1 MESEA
6 TDVIEDD
13 VSSAPGLCLDDP
25 ADGPA
30 DETGQAASP
39 AAKGSRTRL
48 GGAFLEAVQADFEA
62 HGVDVIARL
71 REEKPESY
79 LKLLASILPKDL
91 SANANALD
99 ELTDEELVRRIR
111 MLDQTIR
118 PLIEA
123 PAKGRAARKPA
134 RTRAAG
140 RRSGSEQG

>member
-1 MESEA
+1 MI
-6 TDVIEDD
+6 DDD
-13 VSSAPGLCLDDP
+13 VSSTPSGEAINEAG
-25 ADGPA
+25 
-30 DETGQAASP
+30 DEPSAGTVG

-118 PLIEA
+118 PMIEA
-123 PAKGRAARKPA
+123 PAKGKAARKSA
-134 RTRAAG
+134 RTRRPAG
-140 RRSGSEQG
+140 RRSGPE

>member
-1 MESEA
+1 M
-6 TDVIEDD
+6 IEDD
-13 VSSAPGLCLDDP
+13 VSSAPGFCPDDP

-30 DETGQAASP
+30 DDGDQSAGP
-39 AAKGSRTRL
+39 LAKGSRTRL

-99 ELTDEELVRRIR
+99 DLTDEELVRRIR
-111 MLDQTIR
+111 MLDATIR

-123 PAKGRAARKPA
+123 PARGRAARKS
-134 RTRAAG
+134 AAT
-140 RRSGSEQG
+140 RRSSGQRPGSKSNQG

>member
-1 MESEA
+1 M
-6 TDVIEDD
+6 DD
-13 VSSAPGLCLDDP
+13 A
-25 ADGPA
+25 ADGPTE
-30 DETGQAASP
+30 ETGQSP
-39 AAKGSRTRL
+39 GPATKGSRTRL

-118 PLIEA
+118 PLIEG
-123 PAKGRAARKPA
+123 PAKGRVARKPG
-134 RTRAAG
+134 RRRQPAG
-140 RRSGSEQG
+140 QRSGSE

>member
-1 MESEA
+1 MIDDDFSSMPSGEA
-6 TDVIEDD
+6 INDV
-13 VSSAPGLCLDDP
+13 V
-25 ADGPA
+25 
-30 DETGQAASP
+30 DETNVGP
-39 AAKGSRTRL
+39 TCAAKGSRTRL

-123 PAKGRAARKPA
+123 PAKNRAARKPA
-134 RTRAAG
+134 RTRRPAG
-140 RRSGSEQG
+140 RCPGSKLAQG

>member
-1 MESEA
+1 MI
-6 TDVIEDD
+6 DDD
-13 VSSAPGLCLDDP
+13 VSSTPSGEAG
-25 ADGPA
+25 
-30 DETGQAASP
+30 DEPSAGMAGVT
-39 AAKGSRTRL
+39 KGSRTRL

-123 PAKGRAARKPA
+123 PAKSRTARKSV
-134 RTRAAG
+134 RTRRPAG
-140 RRSGSEQG
+140 RRSGPEQG

>member
-1 MESEA
+1 M
-6 TDVIEDD
+6 IKDD
-13 VSSAPGLCLDDP
+13 ISSAPGLCPDDP
-25 ADGPA
+25 PDGPA
-30 DETGQAASP
+30 DETGQGASP

-111 MLDQTIR
+111 ILDQTVR
-118 PLIEA
+118 PLIDV
-123 PAKGRAARKPA
+123 PAKGRAARKSA
-134 RTRAAG
+134 RTRPAG
-140 RRSGSEQG
+140 RRSEPDQG

>member
-1 MESEA
+1 M
-6 TDVIEDD
+6 DD
-13 VSSAPGLCLDDP
+13 A
-25 ADGPA
+25 AD
-30 DETGQAASP
+30 GQAAGP

-134 RTRAAG
+134 RRRQPAGRCSGPEKAAG
-140 RRSGSEQG
+140 